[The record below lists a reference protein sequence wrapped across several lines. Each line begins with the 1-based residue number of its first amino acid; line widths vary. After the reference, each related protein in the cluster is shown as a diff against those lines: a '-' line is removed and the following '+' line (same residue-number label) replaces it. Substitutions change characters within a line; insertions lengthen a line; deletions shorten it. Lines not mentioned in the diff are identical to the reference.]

1 MSALEHEHTVR
12 LTEPALPRQRI
23 IRIVATLL
31 AIAIVLALLQ
41 LVGVD
46 PIAWVRAL
54 FRAMGAIPT
63 PYVVA
68 GIASQTINMMLVGL
82 AYVTVWRAAYPGAK
96 KLPIMQIATCF
107 VVGIAL
113 NGVLPMSMGS
123 FVMAFMFLAIIPG
136 ATAAGVASG
145 FGVHQIFFAV
155 AGVLTYGFLF
165 WRISGALNETIGG
178 ISNHLPVLLLI
189 LIGLV
194 IGVMVLLKAF
204 KQKAIG
210 AMENLKQG
218 AAILQTPWRYLVGV
232 LLLQVTAYG
241 FELLTS
247 FIFMRGYGIPAVLS
261 EGAVLIA
268 GGVDAE
274 IQPTIERL
282 ATEHGAARAMLL
294 GTGALDD
301 DLPDLAAAGMF
312 QRGNATLALG
322 ATAALL
328 GEGFRPKPAMAAI
341 AKVVVPGRLEVIGR
355 YPLVV
360 RDAAHNPEA
369 AQVLARELPRMLGN
383 HRPVIGVL
391 ALLADKD
398 VDGVVAALAPCFDEV
413 VVTATE
419 SPRALSAERLLEVV
433 AAHGLRGEAV
443 PDPVAAL
450 TRARF
455 RSGAAGAVVVAG
467 SLTLLEELAR

>member
-1 MSALEHEHTVR
+1 MDRA
-12 LTEPALPRQRI
+12 TEILQTRSLFGIELGLDRI
-23 IRIVATLL
+23 K
-31 AIAIVLALLQ
+31 AILALLDNPQ
-41 LVGVD
+41 
-46 PIAWVRAL
+46 AS
-54 FRAMGAIPT
+54 FRAIH
-63 PYVVA
+63 
-68 GIASQTINMMLVGL
+68 
-82 AYVTVWRAAYPGAK
+82 
-96 KLPIMQIATCF
+96 
-107 VVGIAL
+107 VVGTNGKSSTTRFAAAAL
-113 NGVLPMSMGS
+113 AACDAKAGAYLSPHITSWHERVLVAEPGGMPEPIGEDVFLHAVEAAEQAAQQVDAERGGACTQFEVLTAAA
-123 FVMAFMFLAIIPG
+123 FVALA
-136 ATAAGVASG
+136 AAGVE
-145 FGVHQIFFAV
+145 V
-155 AGVLTYGFLF
+155 AAIEAGLGGRLDATNVLGAEVVVLT
-165 WRISGALNETIGG
+165 SVALDHTEHLGG
-178 ISNHLPVLLLI
+178 TRELI
-189 LIGLV
+189 
-194 IGVMVLLKAF
+194 
-204 KQKAIG
+204 
-210 AMENLKQG
+210 
-218 AAILQTPWRYLVGV
+218 AAEKL
-232 LLLQVTAYG
+232 
-241 FELLTS
+241 
-247 FIFMRGYGIPAVLS
+247 AVLS
-261 EGAVLIA
+261 KGAVLIA
-268 GGVDAE
+268 GGVDDE

-294 GTGALDD
+294 GPGALDD

-419 SPRALSAERLLEVV
+419 SARALSAERLLEVV

-455 RSGAAGAVVVAG
+455 RSGAAGAVVITG
-467 SLTLLEELAR
+467 SLTLLGELAR

>member
-1 MSALEHEHTVR
+1 MDRAAEILQTRSLFGIE
-12 LTEPALPRQRI
+12 LGLDRI
-23 IRIVATLL
+23 K
-31 AIAIVLALLQ
+31 AILALLDNPQ
-41 LVGVD
+41 
-46 PIAWVRAL
+46 AS
-54 FRAMGAIPT
+54 FRAIH
-63 PYVVA
+63 
-68 GIASQTINMMLVGL
+68 
-82 AYVTVWRAAYPGAK
+82 
-96 KLPIMQIATCF
+96 
-107 VVGIAL
+107 VVGTNGKSSTTRFAAAAL
-113 NGVLPMSMGS
+113 AACDTKAGAYLSPHITSWHERVLVAEPGGMPEPIGEDAFLHAVEVAEQAAQQVDAERGGACTQFEVLTAAA
-123 FVMAFMFLAIIPG
+123 FVALA
-136 ATAAGVASG
+136 AAGVE
-145 FGVHQIFFAV
+145 V
-155 AGVLTYGFLF
+155 AAIEAGLGGRLDATNVLGAEVVVLT
-165 WRISGALNETIGG
+165 SVALDHTEHLGG
-178 ISNHLPVLLLI
+178 TRELI
-189 LIGLV
+189 
-194 IGVMVLLKAF
+194 
-204 KQKAIG
+204 
-210 AMENLKQG
+210 
-218 AAILQTPWRYLVGV
+218 AAEKL
-232 LLLQVTAYG
+232 
-241 FELLTS
+241 
-247 FIFMRGYGIPAVLS
+247 AVLS

-282 ATEHGAARAMLL
+282 ATEHGVVRAMLL

-419 SPRALSAERLLEVV
+419 SARALSAERLLEVV

-455 RSGAAGAVVVAG
+455 RSGATGAVVITG
-467 SLTLLEELAR
+467 SLTLLGELAR